1 MQKARINNIVESV
14 LTALEHGFVAAMQ
27 IVVGAGHQ
35 KDAWLS
41 NKITGDEYIR
51 SRRRQ

>member
-1 MQKARINNIVESV
+1 MTRINNIAESF
-14 LTALEHGFVAAMQ
+14 LTALKHGFGTAMQ
-27 IVVGAGHQ
+27 IVVVSARQ
-35 KDAWLS
+35 KAAWLS